1 VYVTDYLRP
10 ANVAFDDGAES
21 KVAVLRRLV
30 EILAS
35 SGATTNP
42 EDCLSALLERERLM
56 TTGVGKGV
64 ALPHAFSASAP
75 ETVIAYL
82 RLSDGVEFDAV
93 DGKPVNHIFCMLG
106 PPDAQGR
113 HLKILARLA
122 RLINSAGF
130 TDALSA
136 AADPESLLAT
146 FREQEE
152 ALQPHPG

>member
-1 VYVTDYLRP
+1 
-10 ANVAFDDGAES
+10 
-21 KVAVLRRLV
+21 
-30 EILAS
+30 
-35 SGATTNP
+35 
-42 EDCLSALLERERLM
+42 
-56 TTGVGKGV
+56 
-64 ALPHAFSASAP
+64 
-75 ETVIAYL
+75 
-82 RLSDGVEFDAV
+82 
-93 DGKPVNHIFCMLG
+93 MLG